1 MKIIKIILLGI
12 VSLII
17 VLLVAAVFV
26 PKTYTVSVS
35 ETINKPKQ
43 EVFDY
48 VKLIKNQ
55 EKYSVW
61 VMQDPNSVLTYTGTD
76 GTVGFK
82 AGWNSKDDNVGEGEQ
97 QITKIVDGERIDVDL
112 HFKRPFEGEQKAA
125 TIVKEVSPTQ
135 TLVTSEF
142 YGNAPYPF
150 NLFSVCVGKGIIKDA
165 QTQNLKN
172 LKAILE
178 K

>member
-1 MKIIKIILLGI
+1 MKIIKFILIGI
-12 VSLII
+12 LSLV
-17 VLLVAAVFV
+17 VLALVAAIFI

-35 ETINKPKQ
+35 ETINKPQK
-43 EVFDY
+43 EVYDY
-48 VKLIKNQ
+48 IKLIRNQ
-55 EKYSVW
+55 EKYSIW
-61 VMQDPNSVLTYTGTD
+61 VMQDPNSILTYTGTD

-97 QITKIVDGERIDVDL
+97 QITKLDGERVDVDL
-112 HFKRPFEGEQKAA
+112 RFKRPFEGEQKAA
-125 TIVKEVSPTQ
+125 TIAKEISPTQ
-135 TLVTSEF
+135 TRVTSEF

-150 NLFSVCVGKGIIKDA
+150 NLFSVCVGKGIIEDA
-165 QTQNLKN
+165 QTKNLKN